1 MTSSIY
7 HKVWHEVLLSKLK
20 ENEVNGTVLDLNKTF
35 FHKRHQRVVFNDQP
49 PNYKFLKAGVS
60 QESVLIPLLFLIYIN
75 KIAQD
80 LLCMDNIFAEVIFFY
95 F

>member
-1 MTSSIY
+1 MTSSI
-7 HKVWHEVLLSKLK
+7 WHEVLLSKLK
-20 ENEVNGTVLDLNKTF
+20 KNEVNGTVLDLNKTF
-35 FHKRHQRVVFNDQP
+35 FHKRHQRGVFNDHP

-75 KIAQD
+75 KIPQD
-80 LLCMDNIFAEVIFFY
+80 LLCMDNIFGEVTFFY

>member
-1 MTSSIY
+1 MTSSIW
-7 HKVWHEVLLSKLK
+7 HKVLLSKLK

-35 FHKRHQRVVFNDQP
+35 FHKRHQRGVFNDHP

-75 KIAQD
+75 KIPQD
-80 LLCMDNIFAEVIFFY
+80 LLCMDNIFGEVTFFY